1 MFVPGTK
8 KTLNAQTATYSLYI
22 SSEKRRS
29 RKGRKRRRS
38 TSWIRFGKATVV
50 IRASVVGPARL
61 ESASASL
68 SWEARREAGSQQ
80 QGQRRGIEKKT
91 QVQKQEIPG
100 KGGNFLTRI
109 SSPRSRVI
117 LVFEIIKLCTYGTF
131 PQKYLGFSAV
141 LLLSL
146 PGLLPGSS
154 VAYSGGG
161 I

>member
-8 KTLNAQTATYSLYI
+8 TVEHPSRYVLSVHL

-29 RKGRKRRRS
+29 KEERKRRRS
-38 TSWIRFGKATVV
+38 TSWTGFGKATVV